1 MTTYR
6 SQLSPSTVWVLAEL
20 RSPVLEASDFTVEP
34 SQCPANVHF
43 EKGDGPI
50 ATSCSGCT

>member
-1 MTTYR
+1 MTTYKSR
-6 SQLSPSTVWVLAEL
+6 LSPSTVWVLAEL
-20 RSPVLEASDFTVEP
+20 RSPVLVASDFTGEP

-43 EKGDGPI
+43 EKGAGPI